1 MSRHQIRLLLC
12 SAASV
17 ALIVGALF
25 VLEWF
30 RIDLGSAQI
39 AIDLRNARMCAP
51 EGPCTTVELSK
62 MTGFYPV
69 IASAAFWCALPL
81 ALLVLGQCA
90 ARVMTGSASLIAN
103 RLGYVLGS
111 AAFLAAFGAGYLFGP
126 EPDTMFDVMGVM
138 VARTFA
144 APMLLTGIL
153 FGILALRYAL
163 SDELE
168 EGEYRPIILDKD
180 GEGRLPVTPLQ
191 VNKVAPQE
199 PGEAQP
205 GERKRAPSSPPLVA
219 RTMSPQPPQLART
232 MSPLDAR
239 TKAPSNP
246 PAIARTTSPQ
256 QPLVARTAS
265 PQQPVVARTAS
276 SQPQL
281 ARTQSPTSPG
291 RTRSAHGSEPPVDTG
306 TPLDLPSR
314 ARTSSSG
321 PIDIAARLGAA
332 PLSVAIKPPLPE
344 PVPVPPDQIPVA
356 PESGLVIRKR
366 TQSAAPLS
374 AEQIPIAPESGLV
387 IRTKSPSSAPV
398 PRVPASSGAMTPLEM
413 PALDEAVPASPTLN
427 YAVATATLTR
437 LGISAQREDGTHKQ
451 VAWDSIVGVIA
462 RRLPAEVPYAGETFV
477 DVVSS
482 AGATLRFLPW
492 TQIDG
497 VPILGEGEERARAFV
512 QLVAAR
518 CLDAKLDSW
527 TKVFADGGGRAA
539 QLPSAKT
546 LAAHD
551 EKLA

>member
-12 SAASV
+12 SAASA

-51 EGPCTTVELSK
+51 GSPCTTVELSS

-69 IASAAFWCALPL
+69 IASAAYWCALPL

-90 ARVMTGSASLIAN
+90 ARVMTGSASVIAS
-103 RLGYVLGS
+103 RIGYVLGVI
-111 AAFLAAFGAGYLFGP
+111 AFLAAFGAGYLFGP

-138 VARTFA
+138 GTRTFA
-144 APMLLTGIL
+144 APMLLSGIL
-153 FGILALRYAL
+153 FGLLALRYAL
-163 SDELE
+163 ADEVD
-168 EGEYRPIILDKD
+168 EGEYRPIIVDRD
-180 GEGRLPVTPLQ
+180 AEGRIPVTPLHVKQ
-191 VNKVAPQE
+191 VAAQE
-199 PGEAQP
+199 QDAAQP
-205 GERKRAPSSPPLVA
+205 ATRAKVPSSPPAV
-219 RTMSPQPPQLART
+219 
-232 MSPLDAR
+232 
-239 TKAPSNP
+239 
-246 PAIARTTSPQ
+246 ARTTSPQ
-256 QPLVARTAS
+256 QPLLARTMSPLEARTRAPSSPPAVARTTSPQHPVVARTAS
-265 PQQPVVARTAS
+265 PQ
-276 SQPQL
+276 L
-281 ARTQSPTSPG
+281 ARTKSPSSAG
-291 RTRSAHGSEPPVDTG
+291 RTRSAQGSEPPIDAG
-306 TPLDLPSR
+306 GSLDLPSR
-314 ARTSSSG
+314 TRTSSSG
-321 PIDIAARLGAA
+321 PIDLAARLSGA

-344 PVPVPPDQIPVA
+344 PDPVPPDQIPVA

-374 AEQIPIAPESGLV
+374 ADQIPIAPESGLV
-387 IRTKSPSSAPV
+387 IRTKSPSAAP
-398 PRVPASSGAMTPLEM
+398 PARVPASSGAMAPIEM
-413 PALDEAVPASPTLN
+413 PAVEMPAPLVLN

-437 LGISAQREDGTHKQ
+437 MGISAQREDGSHKQ
-451 VAWDSIVGVIA
+451 VAWDAVIGVIA
-462 RRLPAEVPYAGETFV
+462 RRLPSEAPYDGATFV

-497 VPILGEGEERARAFV
+497 APILGEGEERARAFV

-551 EKLA
+551 DKLA

>member
-39 AIDLRNARMCAP
+39 AIDLRHARMCTP
-51 EGPCTTVELSK
+51 PGPCTTVGLGR

-69 IASAAFWCALPL
+69 IAGVAFWCALPL

-90 ARVMTGSASLIAN
+90 ARVMTGSASVIAN

-126 EPDTMFDVMGVM
+126 EPDTMFDVMGVIG
-138 VARTFA
+138 VRTFA

-153 FGILALRYAL
+153 FGMLALRYAL
-163 SDELE
+163 SEELE
-168 EGEYRPIILDKD
+168 EGEYRPIIVDKD
-180 GEGRLPVTPLQ
+180 AEGRIPVTPLQ
-191 VNKVAPQE
+191 VNKVAAQE

-205 GERKRAPSSPPLVA
+205 GERKRATSSPPLVA
-219 RTMSPQPPQLART
+219 RTMSPQQPLLART
-232 MSPLDAR
+232 MSPLEAR

-246 PAIARTTSPQ
+246 PAIARTASPQ
-256 QPLVARTAS
+256 QPIVARTAS
-265 PQQPVVARTAS
+265 P
-276 SQPQL
+276 QPQL
-281 ARTQSPTSPG
+281 ARTQSPSAAG
-291 RTRSAHGSEPPVDTG
+291 RTRSAQGSEPPVDQG

-314 ARTSSSG
+314 AHSSASG

-344 PVPVPPDQIPVA
+344 AVPVPPDQIPVA

-374 AEQIPIAPESGLV
+374 AEQIPVAPETGLA
-387 IRTKSPSSAPV
+387 IRKKAPSSAPA
-398 PRVPASSGAMTPLEM
+398 PRVPASSGAMPPLDK
-413 PALDEAVPASPTLN
+413 PAEDAANASPALN

-451 VAWDSIVGVIA
+451 VAWDSVVGVIA
-462 RRLPAEVPYAGETFV
+462 RRLPTEAPYHGETFV